1 MFRFENPQYLYLIL
15 LLGVFAA
22 LHVLFWMRQKR
33 RLKEYGDKRL
43 VKSMMIDYS
52 ALRPQVKFVLLEVSL
67 LFFIIALARP
77 QFGTKV
83 ETRERSGIEAIIA
96 LDVSNS
102 MLAEDVRPNRL
113 EKSKMLISSMVDEM
127 NDDKV
132 GLIVYAG
139 QAFTQLP
146 ITSDYVSAKMFLSTI
161 SPKMIELQGTDIA
174 AAITMGMRS
183 FTQQEDVS
191 RAIFVITDG
200 EDNEGGAVE
209 AARQAAKQ
217 GIHVYVLG
225 VGSVNGAPIPI
236 PGTSQY
242 MIDNEGNTVMSR
254 LNEQMCQEIAEAGDG
269 AYIYVDNSSSAQS
282 KLSKYVDRLAKSKM
296 ESQMYSEFDEQYQG
310 FMLVAM
316 LLLILEVVILER
328 ENHVIQRW
336 NVFKRGTMALLAVMM
351 VVGASAQN
359 DRAFIR
365 RGNRLMRDTVEGK
378 VQAEKAQ
385 IQYHKAIEQNPSN
398 GIARYN
404 LGNSLIMQSK
414 AEDAMKEYEMASKV
428 EKDKKRLSS
437 IWHNMGVVLQAAK
450 QYDKAIECYKQS
462 LRNDPANDETRY
474 NYVLCQR
481 QLKNQPQDQNQ
492 QNQDQQQQQQQ
503 QQQDQKQ
510 QQQQQQQ
517 EKKDDGQQQEEK
529 PKPDEMS
536 RENAEQLLKAAMQDE
551 KNTQEKVQR
560 QQQQHERRRLEKQW

>member
-33 RLKEYGDKRL
+33 RLREYGDKAL
-43 VKSMMIDYS
+43 VKSLMIDYS
-52 ALRPQVKFVLLEVSL
+52 ALRPQLKFVLLEVSL

-174 AAITMGMRS
+174 AAITMATRS
-183 FTQQEDVS
+183 FTNQEDVS

-209 AARQAAKQ
+209 AAKQAAKQ

-225 VGSVNGAPIPI
+225 VGSVGGAPIPI

-254 LNEQMCQEIAEAGDG
+254 LNEQMCQEIAQAGNG

-282 KLSKYVDRLAKSKM
+282 KLSKYVDSLAKSKM

-316 LLLILEVVILER
+316 FLLILEIVILER

-336 NVFKRGTMALLAVMM
+336 NVFKRGAAVMLALMM

-378 VQAEKAQ
+378 VLAEKAQ
-385 IQYHKAIEQNPSN
+385 VQYQKAIEQNPGN

-450 QYDKAIECYKQS
+450 QYDKAIMCYKQS
-462 LRNDPANDETRY
+462 LRNDPSNDETRY

-481 QLKNQPQDQNQ
+481 QLKNQPQNDNQQNQ
-492 QNQDQQQQQQQ
+492 QNQDQQQ

-510 QQQQQQQ
+510 QQQQQ
-517 EKKDDGQQQEEK
+517 EKKDDGQQEEQK

-536 RENAEQLLKAAMQDE
+536 KENAEQLLKAAMQDE
-551 KNTQEKVQR
+551 KNTQEKIQR